1 MLRFKNNIKTNT
13 ELITVQMV
21 KIMKVVFKQLK
32 FSKYCK
38 KDGNML
44 TTVPGTQQML
54 KLHLELSLNSLRG
67 L

>member
-1 MLRFKNNIKTNT
+1 
-13 ELITVQMV
+13 MV